1 MAGTT
6 LGTAYVQ
13 IVPSAQGIS
22 GSISNVLG
30 GEAASAGTSVGSK
43 IAGFA
48 KKAILA
54 AGIGTAVV
62 KSVKTAMAQG
72 ADLEQNIGG
81 AYAVFG
87 DKLYGTLEK
96 QATQAYK
103 NMGLSASDY
112 YATAN
117 KMGSLFQGSGLSQK
131 KSLDLTTSAMQRA
144 ADVAS
149 VMGLD
154 TSMAME
160 SIAGAA
166 KGNFTMM
173 DNLGVAMNA
182 TTLEAYALEKGLNFK
197 WNTASNAEK
206 AELAMKMFMD
216 RTSQYAGNFARESD
230 ETFSGSLG
238 AMKAA
243 YQDFM
248 GSLALGEGVSRSME
262 SLVQTASTF
271 FFGNFLPMLGTIIG
285 SLPKAI
291 GTFLAQGVP
300 LLLSN
305 ISSLISTLATN
316 ITTVA
321 NGLTGAKVSQWAQTT
336 IPKLVVA
343 AGQMIGKFAASLVAN
358 LPKIVLAI
366 GRIGLSIVTGL
377 GSALWGKV
385 TEAANGIKDRF
396 MAPINTMRD
405 KVKGILDKIKNFF
418 PVNLGKIL
426 HFSLPKIS
434 VSGGQAPWGIGGK
447 GSKPSFSVNWAQHAE
462 GGIFS
467 RRVVMAEGNTFHE
480 FNENGREAILPLDP
494 FWAKMDKIVDAVQ
507 NGSGGITFNVYAA
520 PGQSAKEVAQEV
532 KKIIITETNRGRLAW
547 Q

>member
-30 GEAASAGTSVGSK
+30 GEATSAGTSVGAK

-48 KKAILA
+48 KKAIIA

-62 KSVKTAMAQG
+62 ASVKTAMSQG

-87 DKLYGTLEK
+87 ERLYGTLQK
-96 QATQAYK
+96 QATEAYK
-103 NMGLSASDY
+103 NMGMSASDY

-149 VMGLD
+149 VMGID

-182 TTLEAYALEKGLNFK
+182 TTLEAYALEKGMNFK
-197 WNTASNAEK
+197 WNTATNAEK

-243 YQDFM
+243 YMDFM
-248 GSLALGEGVSRSME
+248 GSIAIGENVSQSLSALME
-262 SLVQTASTF
+262 TASTF
-271 FFGNFLPMLGTIIG
+271 FFGNFIPMLGTIIK
-285 SLPKAI
+285 SLPAAI
-291 GTFLAQGVP
+291 GTFLSQGIP

-305 ISSLISTLATN
+305 ISNLISSLATN
-316 ITTVA
+316 ITSMA
-321 NGLTGAKVSQWAQTT
+321 NGLTGAKVSQWATT
-336 IPKLVVA
+336 TLPKIIAA
-343 AGQMIGKFAASLVAN
+343 AGQIIGKFASSLLQN
-358 LPKIVLAI
+358 LPKIAAALVKI
-366 GRIGLSIVTGL
+366 GTTIVTGL

-385 TEAANGIKDRF
+385 TAAANGIKDRF
-396 MAPINTMRD
+396 MAPINTMKD

-418 PVNLGKIL
+418 PVSLGKIL

-434 VSGGQAPWGIGGK
+434 VSGGKAPWGIAGK
-447 GSKPSFSVNWAQHAE
+447 GTAPSFSVNWSKHAE
-462 GGIFS
+462 GGLFA
-467 RRVVMAEGNTFHE
+467 RRTFMTEGNTVHE
-480 FNENGREAILPLDP
+480 FNESGREAILPLTP
-494 FWAKMDKIVDAVQ
+494 FWKKMDEIRDAMRA
-507 NGSGGITFNVYAA
+507 GSGPVNINIYGA
-520 PGQSAKEVAQEV
+520 PGQDERALAQEV
-532 KKIIITETNRGRLAW
+532 KKIIISDTNRGRLVW

>member
-13 IVPSAQGIS
+13 IVPSAQGIK
-22 GSISNVLG
+22 GSITNVLG
-30 GEAASAGTSVGSK
+30 GEAESAGTAVGGK
-43 IAGFA
+43 IGAFA
-48 KKAILA
+48 KKAIIA
-54 AGIGTAVV
+54 AGIGTVV
-62 KSVKTAMAQG
+62 AKTAKAALAQG
-72 ADLEQNIGG
+72 AELEQNIGG

-96 QATQAYK
+96 QAEQAYK

-117 KMGSLFQGSGLSQK
+117 KMGSLFQGSGLSQQ
-131 KSLDLTTSAMQRA
+131 KSLDLTTKAMQRA

-206 AELAMKMFMD
+206 AELAMQMFMD
-216 RTSQYAGNFARESD
+216 RTSQYANNFARESS

-243 YQDFM
+243 YQDFL
-248 GSLALGEGVSRSME
+248 GSLALGENVGQSMTN
-262 SLVQTASTF
+262 LLTTASTF
-271 FFGNFLPMLGTIIG
+271 LFGNLLPMLGTFFT
-285 SLPKAI
+285 SLPVAIAGFI
-291 GTFLAQGVP
+291 GTGIP
-300 LLLSN
+300 LLVSN
-305 ISSLISTLATN
+305 LISMMTGLASKLTSVADGLSGSVISAWLTTNIPKVIAAGAKLIGQLATSF
-316 ITTVA
+316 IT
-321 NGLTGAKVSQWAQTT
+321 
-336 IPKLVVA
+336 
-343 AGQMIGKFAASLVAN
+343 N
-358 LPKIVLAI
+358 LPKIVAAI
-366 GRIGLSIVTGL
+366 GRIGLAIVTGL

-385 TEAANGIKDRF
+385 AAAAAGIRDRF
-396 MAPINTMRD
+396 MQPINQIRE
-405 KVKGILDKIKNFF
+405 KFQAVVNKIKGFF
-418 PVNLGKIL
+418 PIKVGNLLSGLKLPHLSISGKL
-426 HFSLPKIS
+426 SLNPPSVPKLS
-434 VSGGQAPWGIGGK
+434 VSWY
-447 GSKPSFSVNWAQHAE
+447 AQ
-462 GGIFS
+462 GGIFDGAT
-467 RRVVMAEGNTFHE
+467 VLGGIGVGEAGP
-480 FNENGREAILPLDP
+480 EAILPLDP
-494 FWAKMDKIVDAVQ
+494 FWKKMDEIANNMQGGNTINIYV
-507 NGSGGITFNVYAA
+507 NGSDKDPRQIA
-520 PGQSAKEVAQEV
+520 EEV
-532 KKIIITETNRGRLAW
+532 KRVLIKETNNRRLAW

>member
-13 IVPSAQGIS
+13 IVPSARGIS
-22 GSISNVLG
+22 GSISKMLS
-30 GEAASAGTSVGSK
+30 GEAGSAGTAVGGK
-43 IAGFA
+43 LGAAI
-48 KKAILA
+48 KKAIIA

-62 KSVKTAMAQG
+62 AGVKAAMSQG
-72 ADLEQNIGG
+72 AELEQNIGG

-87 DKLYGTLEK
+87 KKLYGTLET
-96 QATQAYK
+96 QASQAYK

-117 KMGSLFQGSGLSQK
+117 KMGSLFQGSGISQK
-131 KSLDLTTSAMQRA
+131 KSLDLTTQAMQRA

-154 TSMAME
+154 TSAAMD

-182 TTLEAYALEKGLNFK
+182 TTLEAYALEKGMNFK

-243 YQDFM
+243 YQDFL
-248 GSLALGEGVSRSME
+248 GNIALGENVGASM
-262 SLVQTASTF
+262 SNLMTTVSTF

-285 SLPKAI
+285 SLPSAI
-291 GTFLAQGVP
+291 WTFLSKGIP
-300 LLLSN
+300 MLLSN
-305 ISSLISTLATN
+305 ISNLVSTFASKIGNL
-316 ITTVA
+316 A
-321 NGLTGAKVSQWAQTT
+321 NGLTGEKVAAWASTT
-336 IPKLVVA
+336 IPKILSA
-343 AGQMIGKFAASLVAN
+343 AGSVMGQFIVGILKA

-366 GRIGLSIVTGL
+366 GKIGLAIVTGL

-385 TEAANGIKDRF
+385 TAAANGIKERF
-396 MAPINTMRD
+396 LAPVNAL
-405 KVKGILDKIKNFF
+405 KDKIKGIIDKIKGFFNFTVKTPHIPK
-418 PVNLGKIL
+418 PV
-426 HFSLPKIS
+426 FSITPAGWKVGDLL
-434 VSGGQAPWGIGGK
+434 K
-447 GSKPSFSVNWAQHAE
+447 GSIPHLDIKWAAK
-462 GGIFS
+462 GGLVDGTTLIG
-467 RRVVMAEGNTFHE
+467 AGEAGP
-480 FNENGREAILPLDP
+480 EAILPLDP
-494 FWAKMDKIVDAVQ
+494 FWKKLEQMG
-507 NGSGGITFNVYAA
+507 GSQTNEVTINVYASEGMSVTDIA
-520 PGQSAKEVAQEV
+520 TEVERRLINA
-532 KKIIITETNRGRLAW
+532 TNKRRLAW

>member
-1 MAGTT
+1 MAGPS

-13 IVPSAQGIS
+13 IVPSAQGIK

-30 GEAASAGTSVGSK
+30 GEAASAGTSAGSK
-43 IAGFA
+43 IGAFA
-48 KKAILA
+48 KKAIIA
-54 AGIGTAVV
+54 AGIGTVVV
-62 KSVKTAMAQG
+62 KGVKDALAQG
-72 ADLEQNIGG
+72 ASLEQNIGG

-87 DKLYGTLEK
+87 QKLYGTLEK
-96 QATQAYK
+96 EATQAYK

-117 KMGSLFQGSGLSQK
+117 KMGSLFQGSGISQQ
-131 KSLDLTTSAMQRA
+131 KSLNLTTKAMQRA

-248 GSLALGEGVSRSME
+248 GSLALGENVGRAMTNLMTTVSS
-262 SLVQTASTF
+262 F
-271 FFGNFLPMLGTIIG
+271 FFGNFLPMIGTLVK
-285 SLPKAI
+285 SLPSAI
-291 GTFLAQGVP
+291 GAFLKQGLPMLV
-300 LLLSN
+300 SQ
-305 ISSLISTLATN
+305 ISSLLSSLTSYITN
-316 ITTVA
+316 IA
-321 NGLTGAKVSQWAQTT
+321 NGLTGKTVSAW
-336 IPKLVVA
+336 V
-343 AGQMIGKFAASLVAN
+343 SAN
-358 LPKIVLAI
+358 LPKILAAGGKLIGKLASSFIINLPKIVAAI
-366 GRIGLSIVTGL
+366 GRIGLAIVTGL
-377 GSALWGKV
+377 GSAIWGKV
-385 TEAANGIKDRF
+385 TAAANGIRDRF
-396 MAPINTMRD
+396 MKPINNMKD
-405 KVKGILDKIKNFF
+405 KVKGILDKIRNFF

-434 VSGGQAPWGIGGK
+434 VSGGSAPWGIGGK
-447 GSKPSFSVNWAQHAE
+447 GTKPSFSVSWSKHAL
-462 GGIFS
+462 GGIIS
-467 RRVVMAEGNTFHE
+467 KRLLMTEGSTVHE
-480 FNENGREAILPLDP
+480 FGEAGSEAILPLNP
-494 FWAKMDKIVDAVQ
+494 FWKKMDQIADNVQ
-507 NGSGGITFNVYAA
+507 GGNTVNIYITGTSKD
-520 PGQSAKEVAQEV
+520 PKEIAEEV
-532 KKIIITETNRGRLAW
+532 KRVLVRETNQRRMAW
-547 Q
+547 V